1 MVNRQLKVLA
11 ALTASTSLANA
22 ELTVSETDAAIT
34 VTDGDN
40 VVLAYH
46 KAEVPPPEGADP
58 AYHRSGFINPIRT
71 PAGGVVTG
79 LHPADHIH
87 HLGIWHAWVK
97 RTLPTWLPRPSRL
110 GWSAKGPCLLQRQP
124 T

>member
-79 LHPADHIH
+79 GALIAVSRSPATSDTVS
-87 HLGIWHAWVK
+87 A
-97 RTLPTWLPRPSRL
+97 RL
-110 GWSAKGPCLLQRQP
+110 
-124 T
+124 